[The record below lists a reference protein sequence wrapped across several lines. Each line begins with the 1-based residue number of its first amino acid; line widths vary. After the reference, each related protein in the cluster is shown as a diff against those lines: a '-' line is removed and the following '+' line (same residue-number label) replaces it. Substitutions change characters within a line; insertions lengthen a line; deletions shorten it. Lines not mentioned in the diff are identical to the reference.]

1 MIIPRESPRAAL
13 KSNYISSG
21 EDDFLEGV
29 IYRKLR
35 RCYMA
40 GLLHQS
46 QQAGLPGDA
55 GRGED
60 RDRKFSQSHHYHDR
74 KVRMN

>member
-29 IYRKLR
+29 IYRKLSAVTWLVS
-35 RCYMA
+35 CTNP
-40 GLLHQS
+40 S
-46 QQAGLPGDA
+46 KPGSLA
-55 GRGED
+55 MPVEVKIGTGSFPSLTIITIERYG
-60 RDRKFSQSHHYHDR
+60 
-74 KVRMN
+74 